1 MTKAAI
7 VTGATGD
14 LGRAISLRLAQ
25 DGFQLLVHYH
35 SRQEACQALCDEIK
49 AQGGQAL
56 AIGGDMRQEDTAQAL
71 VDACLEA
78 YGRVDVLVNNAGMTK
93 DNLILRMSDDDFDQV
108 IATNLTGP
116 WRLQKAVIRPMMK
129 QKGGRIINI
138 SSVVGVAGNA
148 GQSNY
153 AASKAGLIGITKSL
167 AKEWG
172 SRNIT
177 VNAIAPGFI
186 QSDMTKDLAPEWQ
199 ETIKKQIALGRFGQ
213 AEDVAGL
220 VAFLAGPDA
229 SYISGQ
235 VIRVDGA
242 LSL

>member
-25 DGFQLLVHYH
+25 EGYDLVVHYR
-35 SRQEACQALCDEIK
+35 SRQEVCASLCEDIRALGRQAR
-49 AQGGQAL
+49 AV
-56 AIGGDMRQEDTAQAL
+56 GGDMTEAETSQKL
-71 VDACLEA
+71 VDTCLEA
-78 YGRVDVLVNNAGMTK
+78 YGRVDVLVNNAGMTR
-93 DNLILRMSDDDFDQV
+93 DNLILRMSEEDFESV
-108 IATNLTGP
+108 LAANLTGP

-129 QKGGRIINI
+129 QRSGRIINI
-138 SSVVGVAGNA
+138 SSVVGLAGNV

-153 AASKAGLIGITKSL
+153 AASKAGLIGVTKSL

-186 QSDMTKDLAPEWQ
+186 TSDMTKDLDADWQ
-199 ETIKKQIALGRFGQ
+199 DTIKKQIALGRFGKP
-213 AEDVAGL
+213 EEVAGL

-229 SYISGQ
+229 AYISGQ
-235 VIRVDGA
+235 VIAVDGA

>member
-1 MTKAAI
+1 MTKVAI
-7 VTGATGD
+7 VSGSTGS
-14 LGRAISLRLAQ
+14 LGRAISLRLAHE
-25 DGFQLLVHYH
+25 GYSLILHYH
-35 SRQEACQALCDEIK
+35 SRKEACEGLCEEVRALGVK
-49 AQGGQAL
+49 AQAV
-56 AIGGDMRQEDTAQAL
+56 GGDMAEPETAEAL
-71 VDACLEA
+71 VDKCLESF
-78 YGRVDVLVNNAGMTK
+78 GRVDVLVNNAGITR
-93 DNLILRMSDDDFDQV
+93 DNLILRMSEEDFFQV
-108 IATNLTGP
+108 LETNLAGP

-129 QKGGRIINI
+129 QRAGRIINI
-138 SSVVGVAGNA
+138 SSVVGIAGNV

-153 AASKAGLIGITKSL
+153 SASKAGLIGMTKSL

-177 VNAIAPGFI
+177 VNAVAPGFI
-186 QSDMTKDLAPEWQ
+186 ISEMTKDLDLEWQ
-199 ETIKKQIALGRFGQ
+199 ETIKKQIALARFGK
-213 AEDVAGL
+213 AEEVAGL